1 MIFFVDKLT
10 TGRFKFPFKDTHT
23 VFRHF
28 ILNGMAYTINKIRKI
43 FWNEVSFEAFYV
55 VKNFLNFISDFSKA
69 WQPFK
74 PGEIVIH
81 EPITL
86 S

>member
-1 MIFFVDKLT
+1 
-10 TGRFKFPFKDTHT
+10 
-23 VFRHF
+23 
-28 ILNGMAYTINKIRKI
+28 MAYTINEIRKI
-43 FWNEVSFEAFYV
+43 FWNEVSFEAFYG

-86 S
+86 P